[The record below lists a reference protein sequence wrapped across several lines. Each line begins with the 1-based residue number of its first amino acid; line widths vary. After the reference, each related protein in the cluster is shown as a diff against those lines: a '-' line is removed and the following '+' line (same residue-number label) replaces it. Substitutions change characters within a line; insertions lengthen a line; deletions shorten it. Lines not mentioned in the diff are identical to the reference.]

1 MMPVKKIELRNLI
14 LALFTV
20 FALFGCSRK
29 TCGGTN
35 TIKLIEDILADTSS
49 VRYSLVNGF
58 DEHYTKGKIAVIAP
72 QARTA
77 ALVKYL
83 TTCDVFNN
91 IDGTKNP
98 DGLPDFSGETIL
110 CMPEIKNV
118 PDTTLDKVGMREL
131 IVIQVLDGVQHG
143 AKVVI
148 LAPELAA
155 TGLED
160 VDYLFESLGKD
171 LPIIAMPVFEGDSTN
186 VKSDSAVAEYCYNLL
201 RRKNLFSH
209 NIAYPKEE
217 WVNIDSSDVQD

>member
-1 MMPVKKIELRNLI
+1 MMPVKKITLRKLL
-14 LALFTV
+14 LALFAV
-20 FALFGCSRK
+20 FVFSGCVRK
-29 TCGGTN
+29 TCGSTN
-35 TIKLIEDILADTSS
+35 TIKLVEDILADTSS

-58 DEHYTKGKIAVIAP
+58 DENYVKGKIAIIAP
-72 QARTA
+72 QARTSV
-77 ALVKYL
+77 LVKYL
-83 TTCDVFNN
+83 TSCDIFDNV
-91 IDGTKNP
+91 DGSKNP

-110 CMPEIKNV
+110 CMPEIVNV
-118 PDTTLDKVGMREL
+118 PDSTTDKDRIREL

-155 TGLED
+155 AGLED

-171 LPIIAMPVFEGDSTN
+171 LPVITMPVFEGDSAN